1 MLLLILCYRD
11 LQQPNNLNVNSKK
24 SAKLRRLHISSCPC
38 LLRGKFEIQKSW
50 IFYAKFSRSPAT
62 RWCSTHKLLEWNKYE
77 FYSFLCISTHYC
89 EILSQK
95 LCNNK
100 ISTDSAFSKQE
111 RVFCYSIYI
120 INMAADLEKPE
131 DQDLLSQ
138 NIFQNIF

>member
-38 LLRGKFEIQKSW
+38 LLRRKFEIQKSW

-62 RWCSTHKLLEWNKYE
+62 WWCSTHKLLEWNKYE

-138 NIFQNIF
+138 NIFQNVF